1 MRSHTH
7 ACAKYKMGP
16 FFSMHVSVA
25 EGFLQ
30 NKAPPNWTA
39 RCGSF
44 CPNKLENG
52 QRQHFFRLSCWR
64 CLVYTWASSCVEK
77 DPAVGLFVFAAFN
90 MCSRVSF
97 PNKIQNADGSNVM
110 RFTEQ
115 EFSDSSS
122 RGFTFCCSFG
132 NELGKEK
139 NLRFHSAS
147 NKHAPM
153 ESVLTKLWNRTFQSM
168 IFVYDCALTQ
178 QTLLLLSKF

>member
-1 MRSHTH
+1 MRVRNTRWV
-7 ACAKYKMGP
+7 P
-16 FFSMHVSVA
+16 FFQCMLA
-25 EGFLQ
+25 WPKGFYRIKRPQ
-30 NKAPPNWTA
+30 IGQPDVEAFA
-39 RCGSF
+39 RTSWKMDSG
-44 CPNKLENG
+44 NI
-52 QRQHFFRLSCWR
+52 FFRLSCWR

-110 RFTEQ
+110 RFSEQ

-147 NKHAPM
+147 NKHAPI
-153 ESVLTKLWNRTFQSM
+153 EYVLNKLWNRTFQSM